1 MSVRSEYFFNGILF
15 PPFMDPEWI
24 TKILDYPVSPGDL
37 YIVTYPKSGT
47 MWTLQ
52 IVSLIQNGGGQKD
65 KHNTEAIP
73 WLEQIDKKAA
83 YVNVLCS

>member
-1 MSVRSEYFFNGILF
+1 MGFFSHHLWIQSGLQKYWTILF
-15 PPFMDPEWI
+15 HLVTCI
-24 TKILDYPVSPGDL
+24 
-37 YIVTYPKSGT
+37 IVTYPKSGT

-73 WLEQIDKKAA
+73 WLEQIGKKAA
-83 YVNVLCS
+83 YVSVLCS

>member
-1 MSVRSEYFFNGILF
+1 M
-15 PPFMDPEWI
+15 
-24 TKILDYPVSPGDL
+24 
-37 YIVTYPKSGT
+37 SGT

-83 YVNVLCS
+83 YVSVLCS